1 MAQAGGLVGKAVKRI
16 DMSYAV
22 SQFLQLTCARNLT
35 RADWVATMLTNG
47 TLPIPFTATV
57 LVQLALDKDNPNA
70 LTTVDIGEMAVG
82 AMVNNNLTAVLAAA
96 DLLHDPEFF
105 TVEGFDISTQPKV
118 VEIVAQWILK
128 GAKLWD

>member
-57 LVQLALDKDNPNA
+57 LVQLALEKDNPNA
-70 LTTVDIGEMAVG
+70 LTTVDIGGMSVG
-82 AMVNNNLTAVLAAA
+82 AMVTFNLTSVLLAV
-96 DLLHDPEFF
+96 DYVSQPEFYK
-105 TVEGFDISTQPKV
+105 VEGFDISTQP
-118 VEIVAQWILK
+118 
-128 GAKLWD
+128 